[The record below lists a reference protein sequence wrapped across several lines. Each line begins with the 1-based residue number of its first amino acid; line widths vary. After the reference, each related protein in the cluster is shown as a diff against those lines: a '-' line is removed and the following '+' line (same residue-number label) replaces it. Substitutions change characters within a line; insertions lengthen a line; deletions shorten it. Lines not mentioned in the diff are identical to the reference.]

1 MRIGFLL
8 LLFFEDLAL
17 LFDLD
22 DLEARAALPFAFALV
37 AGLLFFDAAL
47 AFELFFAGRLA
58 APEAFP
64 LFFDD
69 FFAPPFEREGFATAL
84 ALAATFLTAFFTGAV
99 EGRPAARPASAPITP
114 PTTAPTG
121 PATLPRTAPVAA
133 PAVCFEIGGISMF
146 SDEPEGLVDS

>member
-1 MRIGFLL
+1 MGFLL

-22 DLEARAALPFAFALV
+22 DLEARAALPFAFALP

-47 AFELFFAGRLA
+47 DFELFFAGRLA
-58 APEAFP
+58 APEGFA

-69 FFAPPFEREGFATAL
+69 FFAPLSEPDDLATTL
-84 ALAATFLTAFFTGAV
+84 ALAATFLTAFFTGAA
-99 EGRPAARPASAPITP
+99 EERPAARPASAPITP

-121 PATLPRTAPVAA
+121 PATLPRTAPVAI

-146 SDEPEGLVDS
+146 SDDEPEGLVDS